1 MISKYSKEDIND
13 IENLGQEVNPKFKEL
28 FHINNLKE
36 YEIIYVYK
44 ENDKILG
51 FLHILDLD
59 KVEILNLVVDSQYRN
74 QRIASLLLDYL
85 FDEVSKPVILEV
97 RESNIP
103 AINLY
108 KKFNFMEIAR
118 REKYYENENAI
129 IMERSDLK

>member
-1 MISKYSKEDIND
+1 M
-13 IENLGQEVNPKFKEL
+13 
-28 FHINNLKE
+28 
-36 YEIIYVYK
+36 
-44 ENDKILG
+44 
-51 FLHILDLD
+51 
-59 KVEILNLVVDSQYRN
+59 
-74 QRIASLLLDYL
+74 LLDYL
-85 FDEVSKPVILEV
+85 FDEISKPVILEV

>member
-1 MISKYSKEDIND
+1 M
-13 IENLGQEVNPKFKEL
+13 
-28 FHINNLKE
+28 
-36 YEIIYVYK
+36 
-44 ENDKILG
+44 G

>member
-1 MISKYSKEDIND
+1 
-13 IENLGQEVNPKFKEL
+13 
-28 FHINNLKE
+28 
-36 YEIIYVYK
+36 
-44 ENDKILG
+44 LG